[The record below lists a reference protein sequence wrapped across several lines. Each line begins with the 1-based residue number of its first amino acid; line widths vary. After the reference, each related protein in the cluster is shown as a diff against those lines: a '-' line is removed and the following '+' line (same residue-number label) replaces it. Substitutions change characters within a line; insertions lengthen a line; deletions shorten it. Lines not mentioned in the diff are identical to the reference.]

1 MRKPL
6 LLLFACGLLATGLAC
21 SSSSYSS
28 SSGGG
33 YTPPPP
39 AGTDFTAFVK
49 QQVVTMPDN
58 TEPVDV
64 SQTAF
69 TGQGDMNPDTYDDVL
84 GISSATIKKN
94 WSTVR

>member
-28 SSGGG
+28 SSGSG

-39 AGTDFTAFVK
+39 AETDFTAFVK
-49 QQVVTMPDN
+49 QQVVTTPD
-58 TEPVDV
+58 TTQPVDV

-69 TGQGDMNPDTYDDVL
+69 TGQDGMNPDTYDDVL
-84 GISSATIKKN
+84 GISSATLKEH
-94 WSTVR
+94 WRTVR